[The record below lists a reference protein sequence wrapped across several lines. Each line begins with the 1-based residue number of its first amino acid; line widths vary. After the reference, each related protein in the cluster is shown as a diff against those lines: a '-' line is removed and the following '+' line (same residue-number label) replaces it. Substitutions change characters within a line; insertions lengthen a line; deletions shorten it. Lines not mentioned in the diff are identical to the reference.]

1 MKYNAVYFD
10 EENQKVRWTQSAPE
24 GFKFNYEYVGKMTRI
39 EFDLLVEVLW
49 YLYEDD
55 KIKFTDFVKHFG
67 DLRSFC
73 DQLKGIVE

>member
-24 GFKFNYEYVGKMTRI
+24 GFKFYYEDVGKMTRI